1 MSKKGYIDGKKRI
14 EVRFDEE
21 KDADVI
27 QYIEENGYS
36 YAGFLKMVAKEHVRK
51 HHVLS
56 NENSPETKVKNT
68 NEEKTV
74 EKLPKPDDNSNT
86 DKKIKKRLP
95 IGLNA
100 ISSKD
105 LDKNLD

>member
-1 MSKKGYIDGKKRI
+1 MSKKGYIEGKKRV

-36 YAGFLKMVAKEHVRK
+36 YAGFLKMLAREHVRK

-56 NENSPETKVKNT
+56 NDYSPENNVNYT
-68 NEEKTV
+68 NERKGLESQS
-74 EKLPKPDDNSNT
+74 KLADNSNT
-86 DKKIKKRLP
+86 DIKIKKRLP